1 MEKLFTINKID
12 FYREEFLDDINEFK
26 DIIDIIQDFQESLKI
41 EKINFVEIN
50 DCCNQTTENYI
61 SELIG
66 VLTEDDEF
74 YALNEVR
81 SRQKEFENQR
91 LDPFGIQIYKCTKC
105 NKWIINI
112 LE

>member
-41 EKINFVEIN
+41 EKINCVEIN

-105 NKWIINI
+105 TKWIINI